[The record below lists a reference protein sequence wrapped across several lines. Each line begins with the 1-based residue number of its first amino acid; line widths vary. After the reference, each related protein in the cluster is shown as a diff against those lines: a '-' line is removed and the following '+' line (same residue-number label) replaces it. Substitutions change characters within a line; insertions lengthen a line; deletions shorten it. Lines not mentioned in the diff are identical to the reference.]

1 MSNLFF
7 NLIKKFKILG
17 LLYYSKRIFY
27 FLTLNP
33 ITLITIIILYPFLNI
48 KFCFLKTKWLG
59 QMVIIPELVLLER
72 KLFDKKKLSFFLFLM
87 ILLVMS
93 FF

>member
-59 QMVIIPELVLLER
+59 QMV
-72 KLFDKKKLSFFLFLM
+72 LFQS
-87 ILLVMS
+87 
-93 FF
+93 